1 MPRILVRLVALLAAI
16 ALGSCTRTGGH
27 GGSSEDARAPAD
39 ASLVRFSIASD
50 PRTLDPLF
58 AGLDSG
64 GADAQLA
71 RLAFEPFV
79 DIDARGNAIPA
90 LLERIPTVANGGISP
105 DGTVLTYVLRRGVRW
120 HDGAPVTSRDVLFT
134 LHAILDR
141 RNPVRS
147 RDAYARIVDARA
159 LDDRTVRFRL
169 NRAWAPAALTFF
181 SYGSPAAQYVLP
193 EHVLAHERDLA
204 TAAFAAHPVGDGPY
218 RFVSWRRGDG
228 LAYRANAAYWRGA
241 PRVARLDVRIVADPG
256 TNLTLLRG
264 GDLTWN
270 LIAPSQRAVLADRRD
285 LRFTRVPV
293 SLAVGLA
300 LNTRATPLDDVRVRR
315 ALAAS
320 IDRDAISRKITLGL
334 YPPVDTAQPL
344 GSWARDPAVR
354 LPRFDPAR
362 ADALLDA
369 AGWRRGADGTRVR
382 AGTPLA
388 LTYVQFPESSTGVR
402 VANVVQAELKE
413 RGIAVTVKAVALA
426 QLYLPAAD
434 GGVLA
439 AGRYDLAYVTWPMG
453 YDPDD
458 SALLTCGA
466 AANYMGYCDRD
477 VDADERAA
485 LAATNPQ
492 ARRAIYA
499 RIERRVAADVPV
511 IWLFTPGYTYAARTA
526 LAGFAPNAFLP
537 TWNAAAWRLRE
548 NPP

>member
-1 MPRILVRLVALLAAI
+1 MARLLARLLALLVAHAALA
-16 ALGSCTRTGGH
+16 SCTRTHDGGTSATS
-27 GGSSEDARAPAD
+27 GAGP
-39 ASLVRFSIASD
+39 SLVRFSIASD

-64 GADAQLA
+64 GAEVQLA

-79 DIDARGNAIPA
+79 DIDAHGRPVPA
-90 LLERIPTVANGGISP
+90 LLERIPTLANGGISA
-105 DGTVLTYVLRRGVRW
+105 DGTVLTYVLRRNVRW
-120 HDGAPVTSRDVLFT
+120 HDGVPVTARDVLFT

-141 RNPVRS
+141 RNPVRA
-147 RDAYARIVDARA
+147 RETYARIVVARA
-159 LDDRTVRFRL
+159 LDAHTVRFRL
-169 NRAWAPAALTFF
+169 NRAWAPGALTFF

-193 EHVLAHERDLA
+193 AHLLARERDLA
-204 TAAFAAHPVGDGPY
+204 TSSFAANPVGDGPY
-218 RFVSWRRGDG
+218 RFVSWHRGDD
-228 LAYRANAAYWRGA
+228 LAYEANAAYWRGA
-241 PRVARLDVRIVADPG
+241 PAVARLDVRIVADPG

-300 LNTRATPLDDVRVRR
+300 LNTRNAPFDDANVRR

-334 YPPVDTAQPL
+334 YPPVDTAQPI

-354 LPRFDPAR
+354 LPRYDPAR

-369 AGWRRGADGTRVR
+369 AGWRRGADGIRAR
-382 AGTPLA
+382 AGKPLA
-388 LTYVQFPESSTGVR
+388 LTYAQFPESSTGVR
-402 VANVVQAELKE
+402 VANFVQAELKE
-413 RGIAVTVKAVALA
+413 RGIAVTVKSVQLA

-439 AGRYDLAYVTWPMG
+439 SGRYDLAYVMWPMG
-453 YDPDD
+453 DDPDD

-466 AANYMGYCDRD
+466 PANYMGYCDPA

-485 LAATNPQ
+485 LAATEPG

-511 IWLFTPGYTYAARTA
+511 IWLFTPGYTYASHVA

-537 TWNAAAWRLRE
+537 TWNAAAWSMRRS
-548 NPP
+548 P